1 MSQVNTQ
8 QMGRMVA
15 AGNKGDLGQA
25 VEILARLGA
34 LHIID
39 YDGSEDGFSLGSPK
53 EGSEDVGRELV
64 KARAAASVVEAAGPV
79 KPVPAGP
86 VRESLE
92 GDLPSKIDQVLSDSS
107 RIDDLENEISSLAE
121 EEEALTQV
129 SPLGVDLDLLGGYK
143 SITSFVGTV
152 ESLAE
157 AREAVGT
164 VSYTHLTLPTI
175 YSV

>member
-1 MSQVNTQ
+1 MYKRQ
-8 QMGRMVA
+8 
-15 AGNKGDLGQA
+15 
-25 VEILARLGA
+25 ILARLEA

-64 KARAAASVVEAAGPV
+64 KASAAASVVEAAGPV

-121 EEEALTQV
+121 EEESLSQV

-164 VSYTHLTLPTI
+164 GLIIEGTTGKSGLIAAFV
-175 YSV
+175 